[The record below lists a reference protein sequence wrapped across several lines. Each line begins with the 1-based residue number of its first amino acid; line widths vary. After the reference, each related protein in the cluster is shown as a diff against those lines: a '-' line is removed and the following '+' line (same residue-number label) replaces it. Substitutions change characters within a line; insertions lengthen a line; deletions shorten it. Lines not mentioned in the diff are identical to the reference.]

1 MPDIADEIVKIVMD
15 EVEDHIHA
23 SCEEYMEGA
32 NEDTIAKEIAIIK
45 SELAWKIR
53 ERLRRGGPLSYT

>member
-1 MPDIADEIVKIVMD
+1 MPDIADEIVKIVLD
-15 EVEDHIHA
+15 EIEEMIHGY
-23 SCEEYMEGA
+23 CDEYGGDA
-32 NEDTIAKEIAIIK
+32 CKEIALIK